1 MFSEMRYLDQWS
13 PSNFGGHG
21 VTALPFTTSLPM
33 IEIEQVPEGV
43 VIQVKALPGSRKNEV
58 RGEQDGMLRVSV
70 TQIPEKGK
78 ANKAV
83 QEQLAKGLGLRK
95 SQVQLISGET
105 SPLKRFLI
113 TGVSVEDL
121 SERIRLLMQR

>member
-1 MFSEMRYLDQWS
+1 
-13 PSNFGGHG
+13 
-21 VTALPFTTSLPM
+21 M
-33 IEIEQVPEGV
+33 IEIEQTAEGM

-58 RGEQDGMLRVSV
+58 RGEQDGMLKVSV

-83 QEQLAKGLGLRK
+83 QEQLAHGLGLRK

-113 TGVSVEDL
+113 TGVTVEEL
-121 SERIRLLMQR
+121 RKRVNSILPGTP